1 MLTDTQITPIH
12 AKNRRDI
19 QITPGDTIRVH
30 QKIVEGEKTRTQVFE
45 GIVIACKHGSEAG
58 STFTV
63 RRVGSDGIAVEKIF
77 PLYSPMID
85 KIEVTK
91 RTKTRR
97 AKLYFLRD
105 KTPKQIR
112 EKLRRTKIVSEE
124 MTNEPN
130 DTDSSEPTEGTQEET
145 AAEQPEQ
152 KPATDTGNQNTE
164 AEKQKTEEKEEQVPE
179 IKEESAAEIKQE
191 DKESAQKETPTE
203 PEAKK
208 DA

>member
-130 DTDSSEPTEGTQEET
+130 DADSSEPTEVTQEET

-152 KPATDTGNQNTE
+152 KPATDTENQNTE
-164 AEKQKTEEKEEQVPE
+164 AEEQKTEEEEQVPE